1 MIHNANIVLDIN
13 KYYELN
19 VWVNGD
25 PQTCSALCLGSQ
37 TSKIQNKNT
46 FVGLMQIVQALAW
59 FVWTRVCLRTSITE
73 IRAFFFL
80 DSRWLYGLSPSRIC
94 ATCRRA
100 WETGRRI
107 PRCLKVKATAH
118 SHVKWDTP
126 CRQIICRLVQ
136 AVGCASELPCFR
148 TGGFHGPPCLAPVRV
163 FQDFNPMAYG

>member
-1 MIHNANIVLDIN
+1 M
-13 KYYELN
+13 
-19 VWVNGD
+19 
-25 PQTCSALCLGSQ
+25 
-37 TSKIQNKNT
+37 
-46 FVGLMQIVQALAW
+46 
-59 FVWTRVCLRTSITE
+59 CLRTSITE
-73 IRAFFFL
+73 IRAFFL

-126 CRQIICRLVQ
+126 CRQIICRLVR

-148 TGGFHGPPCLAPVRV
+148 TGGFHGPPYALHLFGCSRILIPW
-163 FQDFNPMAYG
+163 PMARRTRRLVTWFTQGRHSRVTMLLVMRPRPCFNHQIRILKYQFCL